1 MTNETIIGLVSS
13 YMDDITPVSDNENM
27 VNVINPLI
35 PAHLD
40 FAAYRLLEILPVNQ
54 QQVFSPTETL
64 RVIMKSDH
72 LLVTCPLDFIKLS
85 SVKLAGWGRSVT
97 GVALDGSVQA
107 QTQAFKFMAGRLLR
121 PTAVLT
127 QQTRGGYYIE
137 LRPPSSN
144 TIEQFLY
151 VKRRAAN
158 ELEDNLIDP
167 LVYLTAA
174 RVYETI
180 REFDSAKTC
189 YEQLNRFIQSN
200 AIKSTN
206 Q

>member
-1 MTNETIIGLVSS
+1 MTQDAIIALVRNF
-13 YMDDITPVSDNENM
+13 MDDLTPLSEQDNM
-27 VNVINPLI
+27 VNAINPLI

-40 FAAYRLLEILPVNQ
+40 MAAYRLLELLPVNQ
-54 QQVFSPTETL
+54 QQVFQQDGSL
-64 RVIMKSDH
+64 RVIMKTDH

-85 SVKLAGWGRSVT
+85 SVKLTGWGRAVTSV
-97 GVALDGSVQA
+97 AMDGSIPAQA
-107 QTQAFKFMAGRLLR
+107 QAFPFMAGKALK

-127 QQTRGGYYIE
+127 QTTRNGFYLE
-137 LRPPSSN
+137 LRPPVSN
-144 TIEQFLY
+144 AIEQFLY
-151 VKRRAAN
+151 VKKRTAI

-189 YEQLNRFIQSN
+189 YEQLNRYIQANSV
-200 AIKSTN
+200 KSAN
-206 Q
+206 